1 MGRSTGARTL
11 SSQRDQLPSA
21 GDTVDAALAAAG
33 DAGAF
38 ERLYRRHL
46 PRIYTLALRMA
57 GPEAAEELTQE
68 IFIRAWEKLGTFQG
82 KSAFGTWLFR
92 LGVNVI
98 LSKRAALQR
107 QRSRQLNGDDILVDV
122 PARPVKVDAGM
133 DLETA
138 IQTLPAGAREVFLL
152 HDAEGYKHEE
162 IAGMLDITVGTSKS
176 QLHRA
181 RMMLRT
187 VLGGENRETR
197 P

>member
-1 MGRSTGARTL
+1 
-11 SSQRDQLPSA
+11 
-21 GDTVDAALAAAG
+21 VDAALASAG

-38 ERLYRRHL
+38 ERLYRRHV
-46 PRIYTLALRMA
+46 PRIYSLAVRMA
-57 GPEAAEELTQE
+57 GPEDAEELTQE

-82 KSAFGTWLFR
+82 KAAFGTWLFR

-98 LSKRAALQR
+98 LSKRA
-107 QRSRQLNGDDILVDV
+107 SRNRLRAREQGGADEVLVDL
-122 PARPVKVDAGM
+122 PARPARVDASM

-138 IQTLPAGAREVFLL
+138 IQTLPPGAREVFLL
-152 HDAEGYKHEE
+152 HDAEGFKHEE

-187 VLGGENRETR
+187 SLRR
-197 P
+197 D